1 VWPAERRSAR
11 LTLAFLKASVDPP
24 ARALEFRRVEAGGF
38 LLFVHPALT
47 TLPDELLI
55 VLRGRRHPRLEAYGD
70 GLAYLVPLSGAGG
83 TRGTA
88 VQRPIRRGPVLPP
101 GGRVHG
107 PARAPGPGAGAGA
120 GAGGQANRQPPR
132 DAPTA
137 DQPRVPIPNE
147 NRLVVTAWQAGV
159 MTTEGPRVRV
169 ALRRIGAR
177 QELRLA
183 AALSRADRP
192 MAAGWWS
199 LLAIRGVLPA
209 CFSIA
214 TGVLVGA
221 IQHQASLAVPLVVV
235 GVLFIAL
242 QVLGPLHTALS
253 ANLGDRTSAWL
264 YDELTGACVSVPGIG
279 HLEDPEL
286 AADLQVAR
294 DFDRGMTG
302 PPLSASMDFI
312 AGGLVDMVAGLAQA
326 CVLFGFAWWAPPLLA
341 GAWLGTHWL
350 LRESGVWKDRNTE
363 EVRQAQRDADYAY
376 RLAVDPP
383 AAKELRI
390 FGLPDWVLE
399 RFLVSR
405 RRLHRLQYEATRM
418 RERSVLASL
427 ALVLAANLLV
437 LWALASAA
445 LDHRLALGALI
456 AYASAAIGTSM
467 IAFGG
472 LNWALDSAAAP
483 VAAVARLKA
492 AMARAGPIRPGT
504 RPAGG
509 RPAHHIIFRN
519 VTFAYPAAPAHPVLD
534 GLDLEIPAGTSLAIV
549 GQNGAGKTTLAKL
562 LCRLYDPQA
571 GAIEV
576 DGVDL
581 KDLDTES
588 WRRRITAVFQDFVRF
603 ELTLRENVAPRETS
617 AEDGAVSGVPAL
629 DDTVT
634 AALAEAGAHGLAGL
648 DTVLAK
654 GYSGGTDLS
663 GGQWQ
668 RVALARALS
677 AVRLGAGLVLLDEPT
692 AQLDVR
698 GEAEIF
704 ERVLAATRSCT
715 TILISHRFSTVR
727 HVDRIAVVEHG
738 TVVEFGSHEELM
750 ELRGRYWTMFSL
762 QAKRFAEGTP
772 EEGEEEVT
780 FDVLT

>member
-1 VWPAERRSAR
+1 MTGEGHSAR
-11 LTLAFLKASVDPP
+11 S
-24 ARALEFRRVEAGGF
+24 
-38 LLFVHPALT
+38 
-47 TLPDELLI
+47 
-55 VLRGRRHPRLEAYGD
+55 VLRRL
-70 GLAYLVPLSGAGG
+70 
-83 TRGTA
+83 R
-88 VQRPIRRGPVLPP
+88 
-101 GGRVHG
+101 
-107 PARAPGPGAGAGA
+107 
-120 GAGGQANRQPPR
+120 
-132 DAPTA
+132 
-137 DQPRVPIPNE
+137 
-147 NRLVVTAWQAGV
+147 
-159 MTTEGPRVRV
+159 
-169 ALRRIGAR
+169 AR
-177 QELRLA
+177 QELQLA
-183 AALSRADRP
+183 TALSRADRP
-192 MAAGWWS
+192 MAAGWWAV
-199 LLAIRGVLPA
+199 LGVRGLLPA
-209 CFSIA
+209 GFSIA

-221 IQHQASLAVPLVVV
+221 IQHKASLAVPLILV
-235 GVLFIAL
+235 GVLFIGL

-264 YDELTGACVSVPGIG
+264 FDELTGACVAVPGIG

-302 PPLSASMDFI
+302 PPLSVSMDFI

-326 CVLFGFAWWAPPLLA
+326 CVLFGFAWWAPPVLA
-341 GAWLGTHWL
+341 GGWLGTHWL

-399 RFLVSR
+399 RFLHSR

-427 ALVLAANLLV
+427 ALVLAANVLV
-437 LWALASAA
+437 FWALTAAA
-445 LDHRLALGALI
+445 LDHQLAIGALI
-456 AYASAAIGTSM
+456 AYASAAVGTSM

-492 AMARAGPIRPGT
+492 AMGRGQAGTITPGT
-504 RPAGG
+504 RPADGM
-509 RPAHHIIFRN
+509 PAHHIRFRN
-519 VTFAYPAAPAHPVLD
+519 VTFAYPAAPGRPVLG
-534 GLDLEIPAGTSLAIV
+534 GLDLEIPAGSSLAIV

-562 LCRLYDPQA
+562 LCRLYDPQS

-581 KDLDTES
+581 QDLDTES
-588 WRRRITAVFQDFVRF
+588 WRGRVTAVFQDFVRF
-603 ELTLRENVAPRETS
+603 ELTLRENVVPRET
-617 AEDGAVSGVPAL
+617 EDGDPDGAAGL
-629 DDTVT
+629 DGTVE
-634 AALAEAGAHGLAGL
+634 AALAEAGAGSLASL

-668 RVALARALS
+668 RVALARALA

-738 TVVEFGSHEELM
+738 AVVELGSHDELM
-750 ELRGRYWTMFSL
+750 ALRGRYWTMFSL
-762 QAKRFAEGTP
+762 QAQRFAEGTP

-780 FDVLT
+780 FDVLS